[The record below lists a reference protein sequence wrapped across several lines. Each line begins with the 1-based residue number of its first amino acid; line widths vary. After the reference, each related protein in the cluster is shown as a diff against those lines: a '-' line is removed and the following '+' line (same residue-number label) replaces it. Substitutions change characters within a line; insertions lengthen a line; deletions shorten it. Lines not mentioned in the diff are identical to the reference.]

1 MINNKRP
8 ITAYE
13 FDILEFIRTKLKEAV
28 EQKNQ
33 QNRTH
38 YDKK

>member
-13 FDILEFIRTKLKEAV
+13 FDIIEFIRKMLKEAT
-28 EQKNQ
+28 EQVKNQ
-33 QNRTH
+33 QKPH
-38 YDKK
+38 AL